1 MKVLISRSR
10 AEARAGIERHRRGSF
25 DIYHGTKML
34 ELSISTHKSIPM
46 GSFQAANRLWLTV
59 KAWSDGPSTL
69 VGLAHAR

>member
-1 MKVLISRSR
+1 
-10 AEARAGIERHRRGSF
+10 
-25 DIYHGTKML
+25 ML
-34 ELSISTHKSIPM
+34 ELSVSVHKSMPV